1 MPAIWLLAIVFTLL
15 MAPFIALQ
23 AYILVWILGPAIR
36 RAGRKWEEGVLQ
48 SQDAWRNKVD
58 GDLAALRR
66 AQAISPAPPPTR
78 APAPAAD
85 RTPTD
90 PDVGAQY
97 TITGK
102 RIR

>member
-1 MPAIWLLAIVFTLL
+1 MPAIWLLATIFTLI

-36 RAGRKWEEGVLQ
+36 RAGRRWEEGRYDVHHARREELQ
-48 SQDAWRNKVD
+48 LEYKNGVEDAFEGRVIKA
-58 GDLAALRR
+58 GR
-66 AQAISPAPPPTR
+66 S
-78 APAPAAD
+78 PAPAAD

-90 PDVGAQY
+90 PDVGEKF
-97 TITGK
+97 TITGR

>member
-1 MPAIWLLAIVFTLL
+1 MPAIWLLATIFTLI

-36 RAGRKWEEGVLQ
+36 RAGRRWEEGRYDVHHARREELQ
-48 SQDAWRNKVD
+48 LEYQCGVEDAWAGRVIK
-58 GDLAALRR
+58 
-66 AQAISPAPPPTR
+66 APTLPG
-78 APAPAAD
+78 PAAD

-90 PDVGAQY
+90 PDIGAQY

-102 RIR
+102 LIR

>member
-1 MPAIWLLAIVFTLL
+1 MPAIWLLATIFTLI

-36 RAGRKWEEGVLQ
+36 RAGRRWEEGRYDVHHARREELNIEYKRGVE
-48 SQDAWRNKVD
+48 DAWEGRVIKAPT
-58 GDLAALRR
+58 G
-66 AQAISPAPPPTR
+66 QAPVT
-78 APAPAAD
+78 D

-90 PDVGAQY
+90 PDVGEKF
-97 TITGK
+97 TITGR